1 MAAYIAMRVEMGKMN
16 YNRVFKYKLYQQ
28 FKEDCDAILAADGYE
43 INEKGWAVKSKSDNE
58 SSVGGSDSS
67 TSTVA

>member
-28 FKEDCDAILAADGYE
+28 FKEKVDAILAADGYVVGE
-43 INEKGWAVKSKSDNE
+43 DGFAKLETAE
-58 SSVGGSDSS
+58 SSTEND
-67 TSTVA
+67 STVSSIEG